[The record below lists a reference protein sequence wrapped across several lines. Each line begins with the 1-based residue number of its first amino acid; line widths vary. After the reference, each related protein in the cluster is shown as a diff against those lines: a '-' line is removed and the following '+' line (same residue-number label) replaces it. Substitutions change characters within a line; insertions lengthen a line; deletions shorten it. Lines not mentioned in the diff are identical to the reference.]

1 MAANFKVISS
11 LLNKWKFEPPVFL
24 VLPKI
29 QPWSVLIMFLDF
41 REFQPYVLI
50 NVVLIKKRSVSVN
63 ISIIIYHSPVV
74 FARNKGV
81 ENDMMH
87 LVKSRLIS
95 LRNPKQR

>member
-41 REFQPYVLI
+41 WEFQPYVLI
-50 NVVLIKKRSVSVN
+50 NVVLIKKT
-63 ISIIIYHSPVV
+63 
-74 FARNKGV
+74 
-81 ENDMMH
+81 ECM
-87 LVKSRLIS
+87 L
-95 LRNPKQR
+95 LRNFGGPI

>member
-41 REFQPYVLI
+41 WEFQPYVLI
-50 NVVLIKKRSVSVN
+50 NVVLIKKRSVLLSDSLV
-63 ISIIIYHSPVV
+63 IS
-74 FARNKGV
+74 
-81 ENDMMH
+81 D
-87 LVKSRLIS
+87 S
-95 LRNPKQR
+95 LYLFGYFL

>member
-41 REFQPYVLI
+41 WEFQPYVLI
-50 NVVLIKKRSVSVN
+50 NVVLIKKTECNPDFSC
-63 ISIIIYHSPVV
+63 
-74 FARNKGV
+74 AV
-81 ENDMMH
+81 ELD
-87 LVKSRLIS
+87 KTFTF
-95 LRNPKQR
+95 

>member
-41 REFQPYVLI
+41 WEFQPYVLI
-50 NVVLIKKRSVSVN
+50 NVVLIKKNGVYAMTDSPESVFFN
-63 ISIIIYHSPVV
+63 EIW
-74 FARNKGV
+74 A
-81 ENDMMH
+81 H
-87 LVKSRLIS
+87 LTIVAYML
-95 LRNPKQR
+95 